1 MKLKTLTCLLVS
13 AMLVGKASAVTLNPG
28 DFISSAGEVNPVGAT
43 TLFST
48 NVSWGASFSF
58 SGELT
63 SSVLTNDTSNPFGGL
78 TFTYQFSMDTNSPH
92 AAEEISIGN
101 FASFL
106 TDVSYL
112 PGSGIKPGIFTR
124 SFESATEGDTI
135 DFLFGGAGNV
145 PAGTN
150 SALLVIQTDAHAW
163 APSISSIIYS
173 SAVPNIPTLAPV
185 DVVPEPATFA
195 LAGVG
200 ATAFAC
206 LKRRQNN
213 VKRNNNK
220 KRNTEKDAWL
230 NRKS

>member
-1 MKLKTLTCLLVS
+1 M
-13 AMLVGKASAVTLNPG
+13 
-28 DFISSAGEVNPVGAT
+28 
-43 TLFST
+43 FST
-48 NVSWGASFSF
+48 NVAWGASFSIQ
-58 SGELT
+58 GTLI
-63 SSVLTNDTSNPFGGL
+63 SSVMTNDSSNPFGLNDL
-78 TFTYQFSMDTNSPH
+78 TFTYQFLMATNSPH

-112 PGSGIKPGIFTR
+112 PGTGIKPGFFTR

-150 SALLVIQTDAHAW
+150 SALLVIQTDALAW
-163 APSISSIIYS
+163 APSISSIIDS
-173 SAVPNIPTLAPV
+173 SSVPNIPTLAPV

-195 LAGVG
+195 LVGVG
-200 ATAFAC
+200 MTAFAC

-213 VKRNNNK
+213 VKRNHI